1 MAPIRLIRS
10 SLCFIFKMEFSQK
23 YKIQYLLKIFLG
35 NSSLTRFLY
44 CNFSYNSIYPHIKF
58 FFSRLSGFQL
68 VNKYVSETTC
78 GPVHFHIG
86 LNIKLGRTTNQIKSK
101 FSSETMCSWGDLTP
115 RKSKEKKKE
124 NSFQEQWRVDY
135 DHSTFPVGHLKLHI
149 KDLFLHWSFSIAQ
162 RPLEVNAADQIQ
174 SWKNKKR
181 NFLSCWAFF
190 VSTGLLFVSPI

>member
-1 MAPIRLIRS
+1 MQKRIFGASRENPRLG
-10 SLCFIFKMEFSQK
+10 C
-23 YKIQYLLKIFLG
+23 KIQIGIWRKLKTIQSKSLSEQLVIYGTNQVDQIKSVFYIQNGIFPKIQNTVIVKDFLG

-101 FSSETMCSWGDLTP
+101 FSSETMCS
-115 RKSKEKKKE
+115 
-124 NSFQEQWRVDY
+124 
-135 DHSTFPVGHLKLHI
+135 
-149 KDLFLHWSFSIAQ
+149 
-162 RPLEVNAADQIQ
+162 
-174 SWKNKKR
+174 
-181 NFLSCWAFF
+181 
-190 VSTGLLFVSPI
+190 